1 MFLSIHPVCCSPFRW
16 TSLLTFSDLSKF
28 LKYGAVKTKL
38 LPKLSPSVSWQLPT
52 SSPCPGQF
60 TVLVTFWCSLCF
72 LSPAC
77 LPTLCLSVSMS
88 ISSSSAWAH
97 SGSHY
102 LFLFAAATSSP
113 EAPVDFFITSAT
125 PLLPEKS
132 FIFSKIIPY
141 PWLPL
146 FSAQSCISF
155 SNYIRSKSL
164 STSLMWFLEHLL
176 SLTLLCATPVFPGSY
191 LNLFIG
197 FLSARSWDFS
207 HLWDGR

>member
-1 MFLSIHPVCCSPFRW
+1 MSEIRCCEDQTP
-16 TSLLTFSDLSKF
+16 
-28 LKYGAVKTKL
+28 
-38 LPKLSPSVSWQLPT
+38 PQII
-52 SSPCPGQF
+52 
-60 TVLVTFWCSLCF
+60 SLCF
-72 LSPAC
+72 LAIANLFPLSWSVYSFGDILILSPCVLSPAC

-102 LFLFAAATSSP
+102 LFLFVASTSSP
-113 EAPVDFFITSAT
+113 EAPLDFFITSTT

-132 FIFSKIIPY
+132 FMFSKIIPY

-164 STSLMWFLEHLL
+164 STSLIWFFEHLL

-197 FLSARSWDFS
+197 FLLAQSWDFS